1 MKKTLLVASSL
12 VLLTLPVVTV
22 SADSF
27 DQKIQQQNEKINDIK
42 NESTSLESLK
52 RSTEAEIQSIEGEI
66 QAILQKKTATEE
78 EVNALAQEIQVL
90 EEKIIKRTEV
100 LANQARDIQTSEP
113 SNRLF
118 QKIVDAESIGEAIQR
133 AIASV
138 TIMNAS
144 NSIVEQQQED
154 IATSQKL
161 EKELQEQ
168 LVAIEEQ
175 SNALQGK
182 QAELADVKLNQ
193 EVALADLALALN
205 TEEEKKDQLEADK
218 AEAQRQKEAALKQLA
233 EQEAQEAKARK
244 EAEEAAKRQQAA
256 EAAKRQQAAE
266 AAKRQ
271 QAAEAKSAETA
282 ESPAVQQA
290 AVAAA
295 QPKTEAA
302 VAPETSVSSEKTAAT
317 PAPVQQAAE
326 PKEQASTGGW
336 QMPVDSVHI
345 SSRFGYRTDPTGASG
360 NQHNGID
367 FTGGTGTPIYAIQAG
382 EVVEAGYG
390 PSTGNY
396 VIIKHA
402 NGVYSYYMHFSTLP
416 AVSVGQSVSARQ
428 YVGGMGTTGN
438 STGVHLHLGMSTSLW
453 SGFFDPAP
461 ELGL

>member
-66 QAILQKKTATEE
+66 QAILQKKTTTEE
-78 EVNALAQEIQVL
+78 EVNALAQEIQDL

-193 EVALADLALALN
+193 DVALADLALALN

-233 EQEAQEAKARK
+233 EQEAQEAQARK
-244 EAEEAAKRQQAA
+244 EAEEAAKRQQSAEAQSA
-256 EAAKRQQAAE
+256 EAAE
-266 AAKRQ
+266 N
-271 QAAEAKSAETA
+271 S
-282 ESPAVQQA
+282 AVQQA

-302 VAPETSVSSEKTAAT
+302 VAPESPVSTDKPAAT
-317 PAPVQQAAE
+317 PEPVEQASE

>member
-12 VLLTLPVVTV
+12 VLLALPVVTV

-168 LVAIEEQ
+168 LVAIEKQ
-175 SNALQGK
+175 SSALQGK

-193 EVALADLALALN
+193 DVALADLALALN

-244 EAEEAAKRQQAA
+244 EAE
-256 EAAKRQQAAE
+256 E

-390 PSTGNY
+390 SSTGNY

>member
-1 MKKTLLVASSL
+1 MKNTLLVASSL

-42 NESTSLESLK
+42 NESTSLKSLK

-144 NSIVEQQQED
+144 NSIVEQQQKD

-175 SNALQGK
+175 SSVLQGK

-244 EAEEAAKRQQAA
+244 EAEEAAKRHQAA
-256 EAAKRQQAAE
+256 EV
-266 AAKRQ
+266 
-271 QAAEAKSAETA
+271 KSAETA
-282 ESPAVQQA
+282 ESPAVQQ
-290 AVAAA
+290 
-295 QPKTEAA
+295 AA

-402 NGVYSYYMHFSTLP
+402 NGIYSYYMHFSTLP

>member
-27 DQKIQQQNEKINDIK
+27 DQKIQQHNEKINDIK

-256 EAAKRQQAAE
+256 ED
-266 AAKRQ
+266 
-271 QAAEAKSAETA
+271 KSAETA

-302 VAPETSVSSEKTAAT
+302 VSSEKTAAT

>member
-66 QAILQKKTATEE
+66 QAILQKKTTTEE

-118 QKIVDAESIGEAIQR
+118 QKIVDVESIGEAIQR

-233 EQEAQEAKARK
+233 KQEAQEAKARK
-244 EAEEAAKRQQAA
+244 EAEEAAKDGSRSGARNIGVVRKNCSYACTCAA
-256 EAAKRQQAAE
+256 
-266 AAKRQ
+266 
-271 QAAEAKSAETA
+271 
-282 ESPAVQQA
+282 
-290 AVAAA
+290 
-295 QPKTEAA
+295 
-302 VAPETSVSSEKTAAT
+302 SS
-317 PAPVQQAAE
+317 
-326 PKEQASTGGW
+326 
-336 QMPVDSVHI
+336 
-345 SSRFGYRTDPTGASG
+345 
-360 NQHNGID
+360 
-367 FTGGTGTPIYAIQAG
+367 
-382 EVVEAGYG
+382 
-390 PSTGNY
+390 
-396 VIIKHA
+396 
-402 NGVYSYYMHFSTLP
+402 
-416 AVSVGQSVSARQ
+416 
-428 YVGGMGTTGN
+428 
-438 STGVHLHLGMSTSLW
+438 
-453 SGFFDPAP
+453 
-461 ELGL
+461 

>member
-66 QAILQKKTATEE
+66 QAILQKKTTTEE

-175 SNALQGK
+175 SSALQGK

-256 EAAKRQQAAE
+256 E
-266 AAKRQ
+266 
-271 QAAEAKSAETA
+271 
-282 ESPAVQQA
+282 
-290 AVAAA
+290 
-295 QPKTEAA
+295 
-302 VAPETSVSSEKTAAT
+302 
-317 PAPVQQAAE
+317 
-326 PKEQASTGGW
+326 PKEQTSTGGW